1 MQVVIL
7 AGGFGTRLAEE
18 TITLPKPMVSIGEE
32 PILVHLM
39 RFYASQGHCNFV
51 IALGYKG
58 NAIKEY
64 FRNFAQNSSNLRI
77 ETKDSKIK
85 LMDQRSDNWTID
97 LIDTG
102 LKTATGGRISRLAD
116 YLDDEFLMTYGDGLS
131 DVNLNSLI
139 NFHKGAKTLAT
150 VTAVKPPARFGAL
163 AFNGDFVNEFSE
175 KSKEN
180 VAWINGGFFML
191 NKKILDYI
199 DSDETAFEPYI
210 FKGHKKVLILS
221 VLNNILLS
229 ISAPNILE
237 LGKNSFQPYREAPGL
252 PFTPILLCIF
262 ALVVPIPNSNI
273 LNGLSLISLNIL

>member
-199 DSDETAFEPYI
+199 DSDETAFEESPLRKLAQDNQLSG
-210 FKGHKKVLILS
+210 FKHSGFWQPMDTLRDKIHLEEIWQS
-221 VLNNILLS
+221 GN
-229 ISAPNILE
+229 APWVKEIND
-237 LGKNSFQPYREAPGL
+237 
-252 PFTPILLCIF
+252 
-262 ALVVPIPNSNI
+262 SND
-273 LNGLSLISLNIL
+273 